1 MALYYEPLGPIAQ
14 LVEHCADNA
23 GVTGSIP
30 VGPTMLVHGSWF
42 MVHSLEVNAMN
53 SKQKTISSYGAVAQL
68 GEHLLC
74 KQGVRGSIPLSSTNL
89 VHSNEFIVHR

>member
-1 MALYYEPLGPIAQ
+1 MAQIRTSMAFYYEPLGPIAQ

-30 VGPTMLVHGSWF
+30 VGPT
-42 MVHSLEVNAMN
+42 
-53 SKQKTISSYGAVAQL
+53 KRCGAVAQL

-74 KQGVRGSIPLSSTNL
+74 KQGVRGSIPLSSTRSFNMNYSVAEAFFKGSVL
-89 VHSNEFIVHR
+89 CQYNR

>member
-1 MALYYEPLGPIAQ
+1 MAQIRTSMALYYEPLGPIAQ

-42 MVHSLEVNAMN
+42 MV
-53 SKQKTISSYGAVAQL
+53 
-68 GEHLLC
+68 
-74 KQGVRGSIPLSSTNL
+74 RGS
-89 VHSNEFIVHR
+89 